1 MFVFEMQ
8 FIWVYLDDL
17 VGKGIDP
24 LTLLQLLIYASARI
38 VNMALPLAILMSSIM
53 TMGALAEN
61 YELTAMKSAGMSLSR
76 ILRPLVI
83 FMVALSVF
91 SFVFANNVWPIANL
105 KFRTLLFSIVQQRPT
120 LNLQSGVF
128 YNGIEGI
135 SIRVMDK
142 NIETGV
148 LKDVLIYDH
157 RNQNLGNRTVI
168 RAQEGDMSE
177 TEDKRFLILTL
188 KNGVTYEEKEES
200 GRPKKGTMQSAK
212 NEKHMP
218 LVAGNFETMVLRL
231 DLSSLIFQKND
242 EEVFRNSFEMMT
254 IAQLDRAID
263 SLELQKDSLNKAIQ
277 NFNTHNE
284 TSNTGTIVSHNSLNT
299 KDIVVDKAKQ
309 SKTIEGMNEELMNR
323 MKYINRH
330 KIEWHRKFT
339 LAFSC
344 IILFFIGAPLGAIIR
359 KGGIGWPTILALGIF
374 ILFEMLTI
382 AGEKMTKSNILDPAV
397 GMWLATFVTLP
408 MGIFITYRARM
419 EGKWQ
424 WTLFRKKAKVNK
436 SETT

>member
-1 MFVFEMQ
+1 MFIFEMQ

-24 LTLLQLLIYASARI
+24 ITIFQLLIYASARI

-53 TMGALAEN
+53 TFGALAEN

-76 ILRPLVI
+76 ILRPLVV
-83 FMVALSVF
+83 FMCVLSIF
-91 SFVFANNVWPIANL
+91 SFVFANNAWPIANL
-105 KFRTLLFSIVQQRPT
+105 KFRTLLYSIVQQRPT
-120 LNLQSGVF
+120 LNLDKGVF

-142 NIETGV
+142 NIETGE

-157 RNQNLGNRTVI
+157 RNQNLGNRIVI
-168 RAQEGDMSE
+168 RAQEGNMSE

-188 KNGVTYEEKEES
+188 KNGVTYDEKEES
-200 GRPKKGTMQSAK
+200 NSPKKGTMQSRNPHK
-212 NEKHMP
+212 NMP
-218 LVAGNFETMVLRL
+218 LVSGSFETMVLRL
-231 DLSSLIFQKND
+231 DLSSLIFQNND
-242 EEVFRNSFEMMT
+242 EEIFKNSFEMMT
-254 IAQLDRAID
+254 VAQLDHTID
-263 SLELQKDSLNKAIQ
+263 SLSLQRDSLKLAIQ
-277 NFNTHNE
+277 NFQTKNAIPKDNKFDP
-284 TSNTGTIVSHNSLNT
+284 NNAGTTNM
-299 KDIVVDKAKQ
+299 
-309 SKTIEGMNEELMNR
+309 TIENNAQLTKNLQGMNEELTNR
-323 MKYINRH
+323 DKFINRH
-330 KIEWHRKFT
+330 KIELHRKFT

-382 AGEKMTKSNILDPAV
+382 AGEKMTKSNILEPQI

-408 MGIFITYRARM
+408 MAVFITYRARM

-424 WTLFRKKAKVNK
+424 WHFFRIKTRKIK
-436 SETT
+436 SEKR

>member
-1 MFVFEMQ
+1 MFIFEMQ

-24 LTLLQLLIYASARI
+24 LTILQLLVYASARI

-53 TMGALAEN
+53 TFGTLAEN

-76 ILRPLVI
+76 ILRPLVV
-83 FMVALSVF
+83 FMCALSIF
-91 SFVFANNVWPIANL
+91 SFVFANNAWPIANL
-105 KFRTLLFSIVQQRPT
+105 KFRTLLYSIVQQRPT
-120 LNLQSGVF
+120 LNLESGVF

-177 TEDKRFLILTL
+177 TADKRFLILTL
-188 KNGVTYEEKEES
+188 KNGVTYEEKEETN
-200 GRPKKGTMQSAK
+200 RPKKGAMQPQK
-212 NEKHMP
+212 PIKHMP
-218 LVAGNFETMVLRL
+218 LVSGNFETMVLRL
-231 DLSSLIFQKND
+231 DLSSFIFQNND
-242 EEVFRNSFEMMT
+242 EEIFKNSFEMMT
-254 IAQLDRAID
+254 VAQLDQTID
-263 SLELQKDSLNKAIQ
+263 SLAIQRDSLAIAIQHFQGSNTAQKDM
-277 NFNTHNE
+277 NTPSI
-284 TSNTGTIVSHNSLNT
+284 TSAKNVALDNN
-299 KDIVVDKAKQ
+299 AKQ
-309 SKTIEGMNEELMNR
+309 QKTLEGMNEELLNR
-323 MKYINRH
+323 TKFINRH

-359 KGGIGWPTILALGIF
+359 KGGLGWPTILALGIF

-382 AGEKMTKSNILDPAV
+382 AGEKMTKSNILEPYI

-408 MGIFITYRARM
+408 MGLFITYRARM

-424 WTLFRKKAKVNK
+424 WNIFKKKERKNK
-436 SETT
+436 SETE

>member
-1 MFVFEMQ
+1 MQ

-212 NEKHMP
+212 KEKHMP

-254 IAQLDRAID
+254 IAQLEQAID
-263 SLELQKDSLNKAIQ
+263 SLELQKDSLNQAIQ
-277 NFNTHNE
+277 NFNATNE
-284 TSNTGTIVSHNSLNT
+284 TNNTGVVVSQNSGNT
-299 KDIVVDKAKQ
+299 KNISIDKSKQ

-323 MKYINRH
+323 LKYINRH

-382 AGEKMTKSNILDPAV
+382 AGEKMTKSNILDPAI

-424 WTLFRKKAKVNK
+424 WNLFRKKAKVNK
-436 SETT
+436 SDTP

>member
-1 MFVFEMQ
+1 MFIFEMQ

-17 VGKGIDP
+17 VGKGIDT
-24 LTLLQLLIYASARI
+24 LTILQLLVYASARI

-53 TMGALAEN
+53 TFGTLAEN

-76 ILRPLVI
+76 ILRPLVV
-83 FMVALSVF
+83 FMCALSIF
-91 SFVFANNVWPIANL
+91 SFVFANNAWPIANL
-105 KFRTLLFSIVQQRPT
+105 KFRTLLYSIVQQRPT
-120 LNLQSGVF
+120 LNLESGVF

-148 LKDVLIYDH
+148 LRDVLIYDH

-177 TEDKRFLILTL
+177 TADKRFLILTL
-188 KNGVTYEEKEES
+188 KNGVTYEEKEETN
-200 GRPKKGTMQSAK
+200 RPKKGAMQPQK
-212 NEKHMP
+212 PIKHMP
-218 LVAGNFETMVLRL
+218 LVSGNFETMVLRL
-231 DLSSLIFQKND
+231 DLSSFIFQNND
-242 EEVFRNSFEMMT
+242 EEIFKNSFEMMT
-254 IAQLDRAID
+254 VAQLDQTID
-263 SLELQKDSLNKAIQ
+263 SLAIQRDSLAIAIQHFQGSNTAQKDM
-277 NFNTHNE
+277 NTPSI
-284 TSNTGTIVSHNSLNT
+284 TSAKNVALDNN
-299 KDIVVDKAKQ
+299 AKQ
-309 SKTIEGMNEELMNR
+309 QKTLEGMNEELLNR
-323 MKYINRH
+323 TKFINRH

-359 KGGIGWPTILALGIF
+359 KGGLGWPTILALGIF

-382 AGEKMTKSNILDPAV
+382 AGEKMTKSNILEPYI

-408 MGIFITYRARM
+408 MGLFITYRARM

-424 WTLFRKKAKVNK
+424 WNIFKKKERKNK
-436 SETT
+436 SETE

>member
-1 MFVFEMQ
+1 MFIFEMQ

-17 VGKGIDP
+17 VGKGIDT
-24 LTLLQLLIYASARI
+24 LTILQLLVYASARI

-53 TMGALAEN
+53 TFGTLAEN

-76 ILRPLVI
+76 ILRPLVV
-83 FMVALSVF
+83 FMCALSIF
-91 SFVFANNVWPIANL
+91 SFVFANNAWPIANL
-105 KFRTLLFSIVQQRPT
+105 KFRTLLYSIVQQRPT
-120 LNLQSGVF
+120 LNLESGVF

-142 NIETGV
+142 NIETG
-148 LKDVLIYDH
+148 LLRDVLIYDH

-177 TEDKRFLILTL
+177 TADKRFLILTL
-188 KNGVTYEEKEES
+188 KNGVTYEEKEETN
-200 GRPKKGTMQSAK
+200 RPKKGAMQPQK
-212 NEKHMP
+212 PIKHMP
-218 LVAGNFETMVLRL
+218 LVSGNFETMVLRL
-231 DLSSLIFQKND
+231 DLSSFIFQNND
-242 EEVFRNSFEMMT
+242 EEIFKNSFEMMT
-254 IAQLDRAID
+254 VAQLDQTID
-263 SLELQKDSLNKAIQ
+263 SLAIQRDSLAIAIQHFQGSNTAQKDM
-277 NFNTHNE
+277 NTPSI
-284 TSNTGTIVSHNSLNT
+284 TSAKNVALDNN
-299 KDIVVDKAKQ
+299 AKQ
-309 SKTIEGMNEELMNR
+309 QKTLEGMNEELLNR
-323 MKYINRH
+323 TKFINRH

-359 KGGIGWPTILALGIF
+359 KGGLGWPTILALGIF

-382 AGEKMTKSNILDPAV
+382 AGEKMTKSNILEPYI

-408 MGIFITYRARM
+408 MGLFITYRARM

-424 WTLFRKKAKVNK
+424 WNIFKKKERKNK

>member
-1 MFVFEMQ
+1 MFIFEMQ

-17 VGKGIDP
+17 VGKGIDT
-24 LTLLQLLIYASARI
+24 LTILQLLVYASARI

-53 TMGALAEN
+53 TFGTLAEN

-76 ILRPLVI
+76 ILRPLVV
-83 FMVALSVF
+83 FMCALSIF
-91 SFVFANNVWPIANL
+91 SFVFANNAWPIANL
-105 KFRTLLFSIVQQRPT
+105 KFRTLLYSIVQQRPT
-120 LNLQSGVF
+120 LNLESGVF

-177 TEDKRFLILTL
+177 TADKRFLILTL
-188 KNGVTYEEKEES
+188 KNGVTYEEKEETN
-200 GRPKKGTMQSAK
+200 RPKKGAMQPQK
-212 NEKHMP
+212 PIKHMP
-218 LVAGNFETMVLRL
+218 LVSGNFETMVLRL
-231 DLSSLIFQKND
+231 DLSSFIFQNND
-242 EEVFRNSFEMMT
+242 EEIFKNSFEMMT
-254 IAQLDRAID
+254 VAQLDQTID
-263 SLELQKDSLNKAIQ
+263 SLAIQRDSLAIAIQHFQGSNTAQKDM
-277 NFNTHNE
+277 NTPSI
-284 TSNTGTIVSHNSLNT
+284 TSAKNVALDNN
-299 KDIVVDKAKQ
+299 AKQ
-309 SKTIEGMNEELMNR
+309 QKTLEGMNEELLNR
-323 MKYINRH
+323 TKFINRH

-359 KGGIGWPTILALGIF
+359 KGGLGWPTILALGIF

-382 AGEKMTKSNILDPAV
+382 AGEKMTKSNILEPYI

-424 WTLFRKKAKVNK
+424 WNIFKKKERKNK

>member
-1 MFVFEMQ
+1 MFIFEMQ

-17 VGKGIDP
+17 VGKGIDT
-24 LTLLQLLIYASARI
+24 LTILQLLVYASARI

-53 TMGALAEN
+53 TFGTLAEN

-76 ILRPLVI
+76 ILRPLVV
-83 FMVALSVF
+83 FMCALSIF
-91 SFVFANNVWPIANL
+91 SFVFANNAWPIANL
-105 KFRTLLFSIVQQRPT
+105 KFRTLLYSIVQQRPT
-120 LNLQSGVF
+120 LNLESGVF

-142 NIETGV
+142 NIETG
-148 LKDVLIYDH
+148 LLRDMLIYDH

-177 TEDKRFLILTL
+177 TADKRFLILTL
-188 KNGVTYEEKEES
+188 KNGVTYEEKEETN
-200 GRPKKGTMQSAK
+200 RPKKGAMQPQK
-212 NEKHMP
+212 PIKHMP
-218 LVAGNFETMVLRL
+218 LVSGNFETMVLRL
-231 DLSSLIFQKND
+231 DLSSFIFQNND
-242 EEVFRNSFEMMT
+242 EEIFKNSFEMMT
-254 IAQLDRAID
+254 VAQLDQTID
-263 SLELQKDSLNKAIQ
+263 SLAIQRDSLAIAIQHFQGSNTAQKDV
-277 NFNTHNE
+277 NTPSI
-284 TSNTGTIVSHNSLNT
+284 TSAKNVALDNN
-299 KDIVVDKAKQ
+299 AKQ
-309 SKTIEGMNEELMNR
+309 QKTLEGMNEELLNR
-323 MKYINRH
+323 TKFINRH

-359 KGGIGWPTILALGIF
+359 KGGLGWPTILALGIF

-382 AGEKMTKSNILDPAV
+382 AGEKMTKSNILEPYI

-408 MGIFITYRARM
+408 MGLFITYRARM

-424 WTLFRKKAKVNK
+424 WNIFKKKERKNK
-436 SETT
+436 SETE

>member
-24 LTLLQLLIYASARI
+24 LTLLQLLTYASARI

-61 YELTAMKSAGMSLSR
+61 YELTAMESAGMSLSR

-83 FMVALSVF
+83 FMFALSVF

-200 GRPKKGTMQSAK
+200 SRPKKGAMQPAK
-212 NEKHMP
+212 KEKHMP

-254 IAQLDRAID
+254 IAQLDQAID
-263 SLELQKDSLNKAIQ
+263 SLELQKDSLNQAIQ
-277 NFNTHNE
+277 NFNAKKE
-284 TSNTGTIVSHNSLNT
+284 SNNNGPIVSENSGNT
-299 KDIVVDKAKQ
+299 KNISVDKSKQ

-323 MKYINRH
+323 SKYINRH

-382 AGEKMTKSNILDPAV
+382 AGEKMTKSNILDPAI

-424 WTLFRKKAKVNK
+424 WNLFRKKAKVNK
-436 SETT
+436 SETL

>member
-1 MFVFEMQ
+1 
-8 FIWVYLDDL
+8 
-17 VGKGIDP
+17 
-24 LTLLQLLIYASARI
+24 
-38 VNMALPLAILMSSIM
+38 
-53 TMGALAEN
+53 
-61 YELTAMKSAGMSLSR
+61 MKSAGMSLSR
-76 ILRPLVI
+76 ILRPLVV
-83 FMVALSVF
+83 FMCALSIF
-91 SFVFANNVWPIANL
+91 SFVFANNAWPIANL
-105 KFRTLLFSIVQQRPT
+105 KFRTLLYSIVQQRPT
-120 LNLQSGVF
+120 LNLESGVF

-177 TEDKRFLILTL
+177 TADKRFLILTL
-188 KNGVTYEEKEES
+188 KNGVTYEEKEENN
-200 GRPKKGTMQSAK
+200 RPKKGAMQPQK
-212 NEKHMP
+212 PVKHMP
-218 LVAGNFETMVLRL
+218 LVSGNFETMVLRL
-231 DLSSLIFQKND
+231 DLSSFIFKNND
-242 EEVFRNSFEMMT
+242 EEIFKNSFEMMT
-254 IAQLDRAID
+254 VAQLDQTID
-263 SLELQKDSLNKAIQ
+263 SLAIQRDSLAIAIQ
-277 NFNTHNE
+277 NFQG
-284 TSNTGTIVSHNSLNT
+284 SNTAQKDLNT
-299 KDIVVDKAKQ
+299 PSITSAKNVALDNNAKQ
-309 SKTIEGMNEELMNR
+309 QKTLEGMNEELLNR
-323 MKYINRH
+323 TKFINRH

-359 KGGIGWPTILALGIF
+359 KGGLGWPTILALGVF

-382 AGEKMTKSNILDPAV
+382 AGEKMTKSNILEPYI

-424 WTLFRKKAKVNK
+424 WNIFKKKERKNK

>member
-1 MFVFEMQ
+1 MFIFEMQ

-24 LTLLQLLIYASARI
+24 LTILQLLVYASARI

-53 TMGALAEN
+53 TFGTLAEN

-76 ILRPLVI
+76 ILRPLVV
-83 FMVALSVF
+83 FMCALSIF
-91 SFVFANNVWPIANL
+91 SFVFANNAWPIANL
-105 KFRTLLFSIVQQRPT
+105 KFRTLLYSIVQQRPT
-120 LNLQSGVF
+120 LNLESGVF

-177 TEDKRFLILTL
+177 TADKRFLILTL
-188 KNGVTYEEKEES
+188 KNGVTYEEKEENN
-200 GRPKKGTMQSAK
+200 RPKKGAMQPQK
-212 NEKHMP
+212 PVKHMP
-218 LVAGNFETMVLRL
+218 LVSGNFETMVLRL
-231 DLSSLIFQKND
+231 DLSSFIFKNND
-242 EEVFRNSFEMMT
+242 EEIFKNSFEMMT
-254 IAQLDRAID
+254 VAQLDQTID
-263 SLELQKDSLNKAIQ
+263 SLAIQRDSLAIAIQHFQGSNTAQKDMKTPSI
-277 NFNTHNE
+277 
-284 TSNTGTIVSHNSLNT
+284 TSAKNVALDNN
-299 KDIVVDKAKQ
+299 AKQ
-309 SKTIEGMNEELMNR
+309 QKTLEGMNEELLNR
-323 MKYINRH
+323 TKFINRH

-359 KGGIGWPTILALGIF
+359 KGGLGWPTILALGIF

-382 AGEKMTKSNILDPAV
+382 AGEKMTKSNILEPYI

-408 MGIFITYRARM
+408 MGLFITYRARM
-419 EGKWQ
+419 EGKWH
-424 WTLFRKKAKVNK
+424 WNIFKKKEGKNK

>member
-1 MFVFEMQ
+1 MQ

-24 LTLLQLLIYASARI
+24 LTILQLLVYASARI

-53 TMGALAEN
+53 TFGTLAEN

-76 ILRPLVI
+76 ILRPLVV
-83 FMVALSVF
+83 FMCALSIF
-91 SFVFANNVWPIANL
+91 SFVFANNAWPIANL
-105 KFRTLLFSIVQQRPT
+105 KFRTLLYSIVQQRPT
-120 LNLQSGVF
+120 LNLESGVF

-148 LKDVLIYDH
+148 LRDVLIYDH

-177 TEDKRFLILTL
+177 TADKRFLILTL
-188 KNGVTYEEKEES
+188 KNGVTYEEKEETN
-200 GRPKKGTMQSAK
+200 RPKKGAMQPQK
-212 NEKHMP
+212 PIKHMP
-218 LVAGNFETMVLRL
+218 LVSGNFETMVLRL
-231 DLSSLIFQKND
+231 DLSSFIFQNND
-242 EEVFRNSFEMMT
+242 EEIFKNSFEMMT
-254 IAQLDRAID
+254 VAQLDQTID
-263 SLELQKDSLNKAIQ
+263 SLVIQRDSLAIAIQ
-277 NFNTHNE
+277 NFQG
-284 TSNTGTIVSHNSLNT
+284 SNTAQKDVNT
-299 KDIVVDKAKQ
+299 PAITSAKNVALDNNAKQ
-309 SKTIEGMNEELMNR
+309 AKTLEGMNEELLNR
-323 MKYINRH
+323 TKFINRH

-359 KGGIGWPTILALGIF
+359 KGGLGWPTILALGIF

-382 AGEKMTKSNILDPAV
+382 AGEKMTKSNILEPYI

-424 WTLFRKKAKVNK
+424 WNIFKKKERKNK

>member
-1 MFVFEMQ
+1 MFIFEMQ

-24 LTLLQLLIYASARI
+24 ITILQLLVYASARI

-53 TMGALAEN
+53 TFGTLAEN

-76 ILRPLVI
+76 ILRPLVV
-83 FMVALSVF
+83 FMCALSIF
-91 SFVFANNVWPIANL
+91 SFVFANNAWPIANL
-105 KFRTLLFSIVQQRPT
+105 KFRTLLYSIVQQRPT
-120 LNLQSGVF
+120 LNLESGVF

-142 NIETGV
+142 NIETGM

-168 RAQEGDMSE
+168 RASEGLMSE

-200 GRPKKGTMQSAK
+200 GRPKKGNMQPKTS
-212 NEKHMP
+212 EKHMP
-218 LVAGNFETMVLRL
+218 LVAGNFETMILRL
-231 DLSSLIFQKND
+231 DLSSFIFQKND
-242 EEVFRNSFEMMT
+242 EEIFKNSFEMMT
-254 IAQLDRAID
+254 VTQLDQTID
-263 SLELQKDSLNKAIQ
+263 SLEIQRDSLAIAIQ
-277 NFNTHNE
+277 NFKGSNPAKLDPNAPAI
-284 TSNTGTIVSHNSLNT
+284 TSAKNVALDNN
-299 KDIVVDKAKQ
+299 AKQ
-309 SKTIEGMNEELMNR
+309 QKTLEGMNEELLNR
-323 MKYINRH
+323 TKFINRH

-359 KGGIGWPTILALGIF
+359 KGGLGWPTILALGIF

-382 AGEKMTKSNILDPAV
+382 AGEKMTKSNILAPHI

-424 WTLFRKKAKVNK
+424 WNIFRKKEKKSK
-436 SETT
+436 SETA

>member
-1 MFVFEMQ
+1 MQ

-24 LTLLQLLIYASARI
+24 LTILQLLVYASARI

-53 TMGALAEN
+53 TFGTLAEN

-76 ILRPLVI
+76 ILRPLVV
-83 FMVALSVF
+83 FMCALSIF
-91 SFVFANNVWPIANL
+91 SFVFANNAWPIANL
-105 KFRTLLFSIVQQRPT
+105 KFRTLLYSIVQQRPT
-120 LNLQSGVF
+120 LNLESGVF

-148 LKDVLIYDH
+148 LRDVLIYDH

-177 TEDKRFLILTL
+177 TADKRFLILTL
-188 KNGVTYEEKEES
+188 KNGVTYEEKEETN
-200 GRPKKGTMQSAK
+200 RPKKGAMQPQK
-212 NEKHMP
+212 PIKHMP
-218 LVAGNFETMVLRL
+218 LVSGNFETMVLRL
-231 DLSSLIFQKND
+231 DLSSFIFQNND
-242 EEVFRNSFEMMT
+242 EEIFKNSFEMMT
-254 IAQLDRAID
+254 VAQLDQTID
-263 SLELQKDSLNKAIQ
+263 SLVIQRDSLAIAIQ
-277 NFNTHNE
+277 NFQG
-284 TSNTGTIVSHNSLNT
+284 SNTAQKDVNT
-299 KDIVVDKAKQ
+299 PAITSAKNVALDNNAKQ
-309 SKTIEGMNEELMNR
+309 AKTLEGMNEELLNR
-323 MKYINRH
+323 TKFINRH

-359 KGGIGWPTILALGIF
+359 KGGLGWPTILALGIF

-382 AGEKMTKSNILDPAV
+382 AGEKMTKSHILEPYI

-424 WTLFRKKAKVNK
+424 WNIFKKKERKNK

>member
-1 MFVFEMQ
+1 MFIFEMQ

-17 VGKGIDP
+17 VGKGIDT
-24 LTLLQLLIYASARI
+24 LTILQLLVYASARI

-53 TMGALAEN
+53 TFGTLAEN

-76 ILRPLVI
+76 ILRPLIV
-83 FMVALSVF
+83 FMCALSIF
-91 SFVFANNVWPIANL
+91 SFVFANNAWPIANL
-105 KFRTLLFSIVQQRPT
+105 KFRTLLYSIVQQRPT
-120 LNLQSGVF
+120 LNLESGVF

-142 NIETGV
+142 NIETG
-148 LKDVLIYDH
+148 LLRDVLIYDH

-177 TEDKRFLILTL
+177 TADKRFLILTL
-188 KNGVTYEEKEES
+188 KNGVTYEEKEETN
-200 GRPKKGTMQSAK
+200 RPKKGAMQPQK
-212 NEKHMP
+212 PIKHMP
-218 LVAGNFETMVLRL
+218 LVSGNFETMVLRL
-231 DLSSLIFQKND
+231 DLSSFIFQNND
-242 EEVFRNSFEMMT
+242 EEIFKNSFEMMT
-254 IAQLDRAID
+254 VAQLDQTID
-263 SLELQKDSLNKAIQ
+263 SLAIQSDSLAIAIQHFQGSNTAQKDM
-277 NFNTHNE
+277 NTPSI
-284 TSNTGTIVSHNSLNT
+284 TSAKNVALDNN
-299 KDIVVDKAKQ
+299 AKQ
-309 SKTIEGMNEELMNR
+309 QKTLEGMNEELLNR
-323 MKYINRH
+323 TKFINRH

-359 KGGIGWPTILALGIF
+359 KGGLGWPTILALGIF

-382 AGEKMTKSNILDPAV
+382 AGEKMTKSNILEPYI

-408 MGIFITYRARM
+408 MGLFITYRARM

-424 WTLFRKKAKVNK
+424 WNIFKKKERKNK
-436 SETT
+436 SETE